1 MRIRTATLP
10 TLFLGCLALAG
21 CGGESSSSNS
31 QTRNSPPIITGT
43 PPTQLMA
50 GAAYTFTP
58 VAQDP
63 DGDPITFSAEN
74 LPSWLQIDPA
84 TGHIWGTPT
93 EANVGMTGEITIDAF
108 DQQAHSELPV
118 FRISVMSAAP
128 PPVQENHPPTISG
141 TPGTT
146 ATVGRTYT
154 FAPTAEDQDNDTLSF
169 SITNRP
175 SWATFTSS
183 TGRLTGTPPAGA
195 TNVTGIVISVT
206 DGSFT
211 AALPAFNLNIVT
223 EAPANRAPTISGS
236 PRTSITAGTFYS
248 FRPTASDLD
257 GDTLAFSIQ
266 NKPTWATFS
275 ATTGRL
281 SGTPAASDA
290 GTSARIT
297 ISVTDQVEVVSLPSF
312 SILITAVN
320 APPTISG
327 TPATQVNGGS
337 AYDFLP
343 TASDPEG
350 ATLTFSVQNKPSWAT
365 FSTTTGRLFG
375 TPTTAQ
381 AGAYNNIII
390 GVSDGTTLVNLP
402 SFNITVGGGT
412 NQPPTISGNPSLSV
426 TVGAAYSFTPTASDP
441 EGATLTFS
449 IQNKPAWATFN
460 TATGRLSGTPGLAD
474 VLTYSNIIIS
484 VSDGTTSVP
493 LPSFNLAVV
502 QAVTGSVTLNWV
514 APLTNTDGSAL
525 DLAGY
530 RVSYGRSATSLDQVA
545 QITNP
550 GLVTYTIDNLAAG
563 TWYFT
568 IRAYS
573 NTGAQSDPSNVA
585 SKTIQ

>member
-31 QTRNSPPIITGT
+31 QTRNNPPIITGT
-43 PPTQLMA
+43 PPTQLLA

-118 FRISVMSAAP
+118 FRINVMSSAP

-146 ATVGRTYT
+146 ATVGKVYT

-175 SWATFTSS
+175 AWATFTSS

-350 ATLTFSVQNKPSWAT
+350 ATLTFSIQNKPSWAT
-365 FSTTTGRLFG
+365 FSTTTGRLSG
-375 TPTTAQ
+375 TPTAAQ
-381 AGAYNNIII
+381 AGAYNNIVI
-390 GVSDGTTLVNLP
+390 GVSDGTTQVNLP

-449 IQNKPAWATFN
+449 IQNKPAWANFN
-460 TATGRLSGTPGLAD
+460 TATGRLSGTPALAD